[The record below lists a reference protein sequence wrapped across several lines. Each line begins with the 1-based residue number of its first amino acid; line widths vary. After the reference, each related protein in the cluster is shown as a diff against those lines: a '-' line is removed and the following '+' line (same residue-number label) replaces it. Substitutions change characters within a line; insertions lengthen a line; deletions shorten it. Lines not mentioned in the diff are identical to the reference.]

1 MRRSDIATYPF
12 PENQTVLTALARLAI
27 IAEEAID
34 QLYTQRA
41 DSLHQLHTT
50 AERLYTTLRAWSTEY
65 AIAAKHDQSTPLAAV
80 ASLLLHSGRIPFF
93 LP

>member
-12 PENQTVLTALARLAI
+12 PKNQTVLTALARLAI

-34 QLYTQRA
+34 LLYTQRA
-41 DSLHQLHTT
+41 DSLHQLHAT
-50 AERLYTTLRAWSTEY
+50 AERLYATLCAWGTEY
-65 AIAAKHDQSTPLAAV
+65 DIAAKNDQNTPLAAV
-80 ASLLLHSGRIPFF
+80 VSLLLHSGRIPFF